1 MAEPTLAEQ
10 PSPPAIAIVGLACRF
25 PDANDAPELLD
36 VVLTGRRAFRRIP
49 PARLDIA
56 DYYRPGRTSSD
67 ATYSTRAALIE
78 GWRFDHDAFGVTKS
92 GYLAADPALWLALET
107 AARALSGAGLTGGTG
122 IKRDRTGVI
131 VGNSLGGDTSRANA
145 LRVRWPFVRRV
156 LTDAMAGEVPAEIA
170 ALILRR
176 AERRYLSPFPML
188 TPDTLAGSIPGSI
201 ASAIARHF
209 SFRGGSHAV
218 DSACSSSLQ
227 AVASACSAIAAGELD
242 AAIAGGVDISIDPLE
257 LLGRA
262 NTGVLATGEVRIYD
276 DDPTGYLPAE
286 GCGMVVLMRTA
297 DARSAGLPVYAEIV
311 GWGASAG
318 GSPREA
324 ASGLSSQLLAMR
336 RAYER
341 AALDPAEVQLFEGN
355 GAGTKEDDE
364 AELIALEVLRAGARH
379 DAVLGSVK
387 ANIGHANA
395 AAGVAGLIKTVLS
408 LSTGVLPPATGVARP
423 HALISGGAARLSLP
437 SSARKWPSGTRLA
450 GVSTLDSS
458 GSNVHLVLR
467 TEPSAPYRKER
478 LARLRGLPAQS
489 LDGDE
494 VAPRLMAAHGEPV
507 AFLVRAADRRALA
520 AVLSRIA
527 DIACWLSDAELQDL
541 ACALAREPD
550 QRGKS
555 RVGIVAT
562 GQDQL
567 AALAKQ
573 AAQLIPDV
581 ADGLLTVRPGI
592 FAAHDADGRVTLLL
606 SGESAASNGNLTDSV
621 AHCLDAVR
629 WLGSLEVHATGAVG
643 HGLGALAGL
652 AWAGVLGEGDV
663 AEIAKLRAQFLDR
676 SDADADTPQGE
687 TAEEATAEPAAPAAG
702 AAKSAELRTAIAQK
716 FRLGPPRRRLFS
728 TMTGSAVDSVDAAID
743 LICTGFSGDE
753 KLAEAI
759 GAGAVGATL
768 MLETGPGSALTTVA
782 ADSAKVP
789 AISLDTG
796 PADPAS
802 SATAAAAL
810 FAAGA
815 LDQPQ
820 PLFAGLPARP
830 IDIWRERVFISS
842 PCELR
847 PKLAPAPEA
856 ATMVPAQ
863 RSAAESASEQ
873 AMPDVALDQPKA
885 ESDVAPADL
894 KSEPAP
900 EHVEEDAAAEQA
912 AVEVAEVEMAEVEGP
927 EVKLA
932 VSKQAQAKQAQ
943 AKQAQS
949 EQAQPEQAQPEHAEL
964 EQAELEQAQL
974 EQAQLEQARPEQA
987 EREQAQ
993 PESAMAAA
1001 SATEIAPA
1009 DVDAEPIA
1017 GEATESSQEAASIGA
1032 WASCFG
1038 EALKPSDYPTRT
1050 GRDVSWRAVVAGPR
1064 AVRTAA
1070 LRTYRAESAARRT
1083 LAVLGDPAD
1092 ENSRAAALQAAR
1104 DAITTKCL
1112 VVLTTSPDFTGF
1124 FASLQAEHP
1133 DIGVTVLRIPVT
1145 ENAPKL
1151 ASRYAYTEPGTFREL
1166 VIAPDGSIY
1175 EPVMDDMKL
1184 TQGGAFPLRSEDVVL
1199 VSRGTRGAGLALAQ
1213 VLACCGTPVAVVG
1226 RATEGD
1232 DSALVAG
1239 LEQLRSAGA
1248 RIGYEIIDIANPASL
1263 AAAIERVEAR
1273 LGPVAAIGH
1282 AAGSGDHV
1290 PLMNLTDA
1298 EISDHIAGEAATL
1311 DRLVGSV
1318 RPDQLRMIVTFG
1330 SVAGRYG
1337 QAGGTMLALGS
1348 GALAARA
1355 ANLAAG
1361 TPDCRS
1367 LHVDMPTWSGGG
1379 PGDLP
1384 QLAEQI
1390 EDSGTTP
1397 IDLGVAARL
1406 LLKIMTTPGLPDRL
1420 AVHGRV
1426 SGPAAKTPDVL
1437 GAADLAAAGLDDGA
1451 RFLQEVKAHY
1461 PGLELVCEARLSM
1474 QTDPYLADYRVDGL
1488 PVLPPV
1494 LALEALAQAASV
1506 VAGRPARE
1514 ARNVRLE
1521 SPIVV
1526 PAGGEAEL
1534 RVSAQRTGDTITA
1547 VLRCSESSFA
1557 VDHARAEFPCA
1568 ATQAEMPRAELAKAP
1583 AAMSKITSSS
1593 SGLVDGAELYGP
1605 ISFQSGRFRRV
1616 ALLPEVTARSCR
1628 ALARGDDRKP
1638 WFAPD
1643 SDLAHSE
1650 FVLGSPGMNDAT
1662 LHAVQACVPH
1672 RRIRPAGCESVV
1684 FSGRIAEGPV
1694 EIRAVAERGDGTE
1707 SEAHTAVPETEMM
1720 ALVEAVATTPDEDA
1734 DQQLA
1739 ASRPQGRRGR
1749 RSRKQLAGQQR
1760 HPVAASITKAR
1771 AATARAQK
1779 GRSGQN
1785 GAPHEE
1791 APHEEAPHEDAP
1803 HEDAP
1808 HEEAPHE
1815 EAPHEKVHRFSDVT
1829 HATFLP
1835 DSPVL

>member
-1 MAEPTLAEQ
+1 
-10 PSPPAIAIVGLACRF
+10 
-25 PDANDAPELLD
+25 
-36 VVLTGRRAFRRIP
+36 
-49 PARLDIA
+49 
-56 DYYRPGRTSSD
+56 
-67 ATYSTRAALIE
+67 
-78 GWRFDHDAFGVTKS
+78 
-92 GYLAADPALWLALET
+92 
-107 AARALSGAGLTGGTG
+107 
-122 IKRDRTGVI
+122 
-131 VGNSLGGDTSRANA
+131 
-145 LRVRWPFVRRV
+145 
-156 LTDAMAGEVPAEIA
+156 
-170 ALILRR
+170 
-176 AERRYLSPFPML
+176 
-188 TPDTLAGSIPGSI
+188 
-201 ASAIARHF
+201 
-209 SFRGGSHAV
+209 
-218 DSACSSSLQ
+218 
-227 AVASACSAIAAGELD
+227 
-242 AAIAGGVDISIDPLE
+242 
-257 LLGRA
+257 
-262 NTGVLATGEVRIYD
+262 
-276 DDPTGYLPAE
+276 
-286 GCGMVVLMRTA
+286 
-297 DARSAGLPVYAEIV
+297 
-311 GWGASAG
+311 
-318 GSPREA
+318 
-324 ASGLSSQLLAMR
+324 
-336 RAYER
+336 
-341 AALDPAEVQLFEGN
+341 
-355 GAGTKEDDE
+355 
-364 AELIALEVLRAGARH
+364 
-379 DAVLGSVK
+379 
-387 ANIGHANA
+387 
-395 AAGVAGLIKTVLS
+395 
-408 LSTGVLPPATGVARP
+408 
-423 HALISGGAARLSLP
+423 
-437 SSARKWPSGTRLA
+437 
-450 GVSTLDSS
+450 
-458 GSNVHLVLR
+458 
-467 TEPSAPYRKER
+467 
-478 LARLRGLPAQS
+478 
-489 LDGDE
+489 
-494 VAPRLMAAHGEPV
+494 
-507 AFLVRAADRRALA
+507 
-520 AVLSRIA
+520 
-527 DIACWLSDAELQDL
+527 
-541 ACALAREPD
+541 
-550 QRGKS
+550 
-555 RVGIVAT
+555 
-562 GQDQL
+562 
-567 AALAKQ
+567 
-573 AAQLIPDV
+573 
-581 ADGLLTVRPGI
+581 
-592 FAAHDADGRVTLLL
+592 
-606 SGESAASNGNLTDSV
+606 
-621 AHCLDAVR
+621 
-629 WLGSLEVHATGAVG
+629 
-643 HGLGALAGL
+643 
-652 AWAGVLGEGDV
+652 
-663 AEIAKLRAQFLDR
+663 
-676 SDADADTPQGE
+676 
-687 TAEEATAEPAAPAAG
+687 
-702 AAKSAELRTAIAQK
+702 
-716 FRLGPPRRRLFS
+716 
-728 TMTGSAVDSVDAAID
+728 
-743 LICTGFSGDE
+743 
-753 KLAEAI
+753 
-759 GAGAVGATL
+759 
-768 MLETGPGSALTTVA
+768 
-782 ADSAKVP
+782 
-789 AISLDTG
+789 
-796 PADPAS
+796 
-802 SATAAAAL
+802 
-810 FAAGA
+810 
-815 LDQPQ
+815 
-820 PLFAGLPARP
+820 
-830 IDIWRERVFISS
+830 
-842 PCELR
+842 
-847 PKLAPAPEA
+847 
-856 ATMVPAQ
+856 
-863 RSAAESASEQ
+863 
-873 AMPDVALDQPKA
+873 
-885 ESDVAPADL
+885 
-894 KSEPAP
+894 
-900 EHVEEDAAAEQA
+900 
-912 AVEVAEVEMAEVEGP
+912 
-927 EVKLA
+927 
-932 VSKQAQAKQAQ
+932 
-943 AKQAQS
+943 
-949 EQAQPEQAQPEHAEL
+949 
-964 EQAELEQAQL
+964 
-974 EQAQLEQARPEQA
+974 
-987 EREQAQ
+987 
-993 PESAMAAA
+993 MAAA

-1104 DAITTKCL
+1104 DAIATKCL

-1298 EISDHIAGEAATL
+1298 EISDHIASEAATL

-1367 LHVDMPTWSGGG
+1367 LHVDMPTWSAGG

-1426 SGPAAKTPDVL
+1426 SGPAAKAPDVL
-1437 GAADLAAAGLDDGA
+1437 GAADLAAAGLADGA

-1628 ALARGDDRKP
+1628 ALARGDDQKP

-1643 SDLAHSE
+1643 SGLAHSE

-1791 APHEEAPHEDAP
+1791 APHE
-1803 HEDAP
+1803 DAP
-1808 HEEAPHE
+1808 HEEAQNSAQSTAVLQIADEVRPQPSGPAGQAQSDHGAVDGTRRALAPRQLADQLWNIEAVDSTGQLLVAWRGAHFRDAGPLPRTSAWPPSLLSVYLERVACELGLDSDLRVAVGCGQPDLSGSQFLSTAVPRQASRAE
-1815 EAPHEKVHRFSDVT
+1815 EANGAKASRHGVDAATVNTATAQGSGPLAGFSLVASAIAPVACGWSAAEPGPRHDQLAGGLAPAYSQLRSLLAEPPGTLAARLRAIRACVAMAGLRAGEQASCERT
-1829 HATFLP
+1829 TNDGWAVIELP
-1835 DSPVL
+1835 TARLACTVVDLSGVSSPVAVAILTGHTPVDSGGNEAQNADQVPASAR